1 MQLHHTS
8 KFRKVLL
15 CMLTLTALLAV
26 SVPQYASAASPG
38 EYQIK
43 AAMLFNMMRFVD
55 WPESALPNADENID
69 ICVVSR
75 GAMATAVESLRGKQ
89 VKGKSIAIRQIG
101 KSAGFSGCHV
111 LLLSDTDRQTTSA
124 ILEQTR
130 SAPLMTVSD
139 SRGFTATG
147 GVFGFIILGGKVR
160 FEVNL
165 TSAQRHRIR
174 ISSQLLKLAQTVL
187 E

>member
-1 MQLHHTS
+1 MTILPT
-8 KFRKVLL
+8 KYAFLKILPGMLL
-15 CMLTLTALLAV
+15 FAALALFCPKDA
-26 SVPQYASAASPG
+26 YCAAPG
-38 EYQIK
+38 EHQIK
-43 AAMLFNMMRFVD
+43 VAMLFNMMRFVD
-55 WPESALPNADENID
+55 WPESALPNSDENID

-75 GAMATAVESLRGKQ
+75 GYMATAVDTLKGKQ

-101 KSAGFSGCHV
+101 KTGGFSGCHV
-111 LLLSDTDRQTTSA
+111 LLLSDTDRQTVFS

-130 SAPLMTVSD
+130 SMPLMTVSD
-139 SRGFTATG
+139 SRGFTNAG
-147 GVFGFIILGGKVR
+147 GVFAFIILDGKVR

-165 TSAQRHRIR
+165 ASAQRHRIR

>member
-1 MQLHHTS
+1 MSLHRIS
-8 KFRKVLL
+8 IFQRRIF
-15 CMLTLTALLAV
+15 CMLVLTAFLSV
-26 SVPQYASAASPG
+26 SVPQHASAASPG
-38 EYQIK
+38 EHQIK
-43 AAMLFNMMRFVD
+43 AAMIFNMMRFVD
-55 WPESALPNADENID
+55 WPESALPNSDEDID

-89 VKGKSIAIRQIG
+89 VKGKNIAIRHIS

-139 SRGFTATG
+139 SCGFTATG
-147 GVFGFIILGGKVR
+147 GVFGFILLNGKIR

-165 TSAQRHRIR
+165 ASAQKHRIR
-174 ISSQLLKLAQTVL
+174 ISSQLLKLAQSVM

>member
-1 MQLHHTS
+1 MPLHRTS
-8 KFRKVLL
+8 KSQNRFC
-15 CMLTLTALLAV
+15 CMLVLAALLTV
-26 SVPQYASAASPG
+26 FIPQHARAATPG
-38 EYQIK
+38 EHQIK
-43 AAMLFNMMRFVD
+43 AAMIFNMMRFVD

-75 GAMATAVESLRGKQ
+75 GALATAVESLKGKQ
-89 VKGKSIAIRQIG
+89 VKGKSIAIRQTG
-101 KSAGFSGCHV
+101 KSGGFSGCHV
-111 LLLSDTDRQTTSA
+111 LLLSDTDRQTVSA

-130 SAPLMTVSD
+130 STPVMTVGD
-139 SRGFTATG
+139 SRGFAAAG
-147 GVFGFIILGGKVR
+147 GVFGFIILDGKIR

-165 TSAQRHRIR
+165 ASAQKHRIR